1 MSTTPPTA
9 QDQSRFD
16 RFNEELADIE
26 DDFDRWFVEIN
37 QKAGLVDDAPV
48 RGCKIIKPY
57 GYALWE
63 ACQQYLDPEFK
74 KLGVTNA
81 YFPLFIPRALFEREA
96 DHVEGFAPEVAW
108 VTRGGGRE
116 FTPGEE
122 WAVRPTSE
130 AIIMT
135 MLAKW
140 VQSYRDLPQLLNQWG
155 SVVRW
160 ENRPRAWLRTLE
172 FLWHEGHTAH
182 ATAEEA
188 EALTLTILD
197 LFERFLREFLAI
209 PTVPGRKSESE
220 KFAGAQRTYSVEA
233 MMGGKHWALQAG
245 TSHYFGENFGHAFDI
260 QFLDRDGTRKH
271 VNTTSWAVS
280 QRVIG
285 AMIMV
290 HGDADGLILPPRIAP
305 IQVIGVP
312 IFRKDDERAQV
323 ETTLDAAL
331 AALKGAGLRVSSD
344 WSDNRPGWKRSEWE
358 MKGVPLRLEIG
369 PRDIAAGEA
378 RVVRRDNREAQQIK
392 LAELP
397 TAIPAL
403 LDTIQADLLAKATA
417 MLESKMR
424 PIDDYAAFKQ
434 LAANNEGWGLL
445 RWCGN
450 PACEA
455 QIKEETKAT
464 SRNLPLAGQPDPGPC
479 VVCGSHADGPRWIFA
494 RAY

>member
-1 MSTTPPTA
+1 MTANPTNA
-9 QDQSRFD
+9 QDQA
-16 RFNEELADIE
+16 RFNEELSDIE

-48 RGCKIIKPY
+48 RGCKIIRPY

-81 YFPLFIPRALFEREA
+81 YFPLFIPRALLEREA

-108 VTRGGGRE
+108 VTRGGGHE

-182 ATAEEA
+182 QTAEEA
-188 EALTLTILD
+188 EAFTLTILN

-209 PTVPGRKSESE
+209 PTVPGRKSDSE

-245 TSHYFGENFGHAFDI
+245 TSHYFGENFGQAFNI
-260 QFLDRDGTRKH
+260 QFLDRDGTRKF

-280 QRVIG
+280 QRVVG
-285 AMIMV
+285 AVIMV
-290 HGDADGLILPPRIAP
+290 HGDKDGLVLPPRIAP

-312 IFRKDDERAQV
+312 IFRKDDERALV
-323 ETTLDAAL
+323 EETLDAAL
-331 AALKGAGLRVSSD
+331 AALKGAGVRVDSD

-378 RVVRRDNREAQQIK
+378 RLVRRDNREAQQIK
-392 LAELP
+392 LADLP

-417 MLESKMR
+417 LLESKMR
-424 PIDDYAAFKQ
+424 PIDDYAEFKQ
-434 LAANNEGWGLL
+434 VAAANEGWGLL
-445 RWCGN
+445 RWCGSA
-450 PACEA
+450 ACET

-464 SRNLPLAGQPDPGPC
+464 SRNLPLAGQDDPGPC
-479 VVCGSHADGPRWIFA
+479 VVCGAQADGPRWIFA

>member
-9 QDQSRFD
+9 QDQA

-26 DDFDRWFVEIN
+26 DDFDRWYVEIN
-37 QKAGLVDDAPV
+37 QKAGLVDDAPI
-48 RGCKIIKPY
+48 RGCKIIRPY

-63 ACQQYLDPEFK
+63 AVQRYLDPEFK
-74 KLGVTNA
+74 QLGVTNA
-81 YFPLFIPRALFEREA
+81 YFPMFIPRAFLAQEA
-96 DHVEGFAPEVAW
+96 DHVEGFTPEVAW
-108 VTRGGGRE
+108 VTHGGGHAFPE
-116 FTPGEE
+116 SEW

-130 AIIMT
+130 AIIMPSI
-135 MLAKW
+135 ARW
-140 VQSYRDLPQLLNQWG
+140 VQSYRDLPQLLNQWNT
-155 SVVRW
+155 VFRW
-160 ENRPRAWLRTLE
+160 ENRPRAWLRTSE
-172 FLWHEGHTAH
+172 FMWHEGHTAH
-182 ATAEEA
+182 ASDAEA
-188 EALTLTILD
+188 EDFTLAILTI
-197 LFERFLREFLAI
+197 FERFLRETLAI
-209 PTVPGRKSESE
+209 PTIPGRKSDAER
-220 KFAGAQRTYSVEA
+220 FAGAQRTYSVEA

-245 TSHYFGENFGHAFDI
+245 TSHYFGDNFGRAFDI

-271 VNTTSWAVS
+271 ASTTSWAVS

-285 AMIMV
+285 ATIMV

-312 IFRKDDERAQV
+312 IFRKDEERAQV
-323 ETTLDAAL
+323 ETTMDAAL
-331 AALKGAGLRVSSD
+331 AALKGAGLRTSSD

-392 LAELP
+392 LADLP

-403 LDTIQADLLAKATA
+403 LDTIQADMLAKATA
-417 MLESKMR
+417 MLEAKMR
-424 PIDDYAAFKQ
+424 PIDDYAEFKQ
-434 LAANNEGWGLL
+434 VAANNEGWGLL

-450 PACEA
+450 PACET

-479 VVCGSHADGPRWIFA
+479 VVCGTHADGPRWIFA

>member
-9 QDQSRFD
+9 QDQS

-108 VTRGGGRE
+108 VTRGGGAE
-116 FTPGEE
+116 FTPGQE

-182 ATAEEA
+182 ATDTEAEEFTLA
-188 EALTLTILD
+188 ILT

-209 PTVPGRKSESE
+209 PTIPGRKSDSE

-233 MMGGKHWALQAG
+233 MMGASTGRCRRAP
-245 TSHYFGENFGHAFDI
+245 
-260 QFLDRDGTRKH
+260 R
-271 VNTTSWAVS
+271 TTSARISAAPSTSNFWTATAAAS
-280 QRVIG
+280 
-285 AMIMV
+285 MST
-290 HGDADGLILPPRIAP
+290 PPPGRSASASSAP
-305 IQVIGVP
+305 
-312 IFRKDDERAQV
+312 R
-323 ETTLDAAL
+323 
-331 AALKGAGLRVSSD
+331 S
-344 WSDNRPGWKRSEWE
+344 WST
-358 MKGVPLRLEIG
+358 
-369 PRDIAAGEA
+369 AT
-378 RVVRRDNREAQQIK
+378 
-392 LAELP
+392 P
-397 TAIPAL
+397 TA
-403 LDTIQADLLAKATA
+403 
-417 MLESKMR
+417 
-424 PIDDYAAFKQ
+424 
-434 LAANNEGWGLL
+434 
-445 RWCGN
+445 
-450 PACEA
+450 
-455 QIKEETKAT
+455 
-464 SRNLPLAGQPDPGPC
+464 
-479 VVCGSHADGPRWIFA
+479 
-494 RAY
+494 